1 MEAIPEESSITDLLQ
16 RWSTGD
22 PLALEALIPR
32 VHGELH
38 ALADLYLQRETHEA
52 TAPTSLVHD
61 LYLRLLQEK
70 KIDWENR
77 HHFFGIAARIL
88 RQLLVARARDRMALK
103 RGAGISVASLEPGM
117 DAAAPAAIDTADV
130 VALDTALSKL
140 ESFDAQKAR
149 VVELRYFGGLSIEE
163 TAAATGVSI
172 STVKREWA
180 FSKLWLRREMLGL
193 A

>member
-1 MEAIPEESSITDLLQ
+1 MTDVPEESSITDLLQ

-38 ALADLYLQRETHEA
+38 ALANHYLQREAHEA

-103 RGAGISVASLEPGM
+103 RGAGIAIASLEPGM
-117 DAAAPAAIDTADV
+117 DSAAPAAVDAADV
-130 VALDTALSKL
+130 VALDSALSKL
-140 ESFDAQKAR
+140 ESYDEQKAR

-163 TAAATGVSI
+163 TAAATGVSVA
-172 STVKREWA
+172 TVKREWA
-180 FSKLWLRREMLGL
+180 FSKLWLRRELLGQ

>member
-1 MEAIPEESSITDLLQ
+1 
-16 RWSTGD
+16 
-22 PLALEALIPR
+22 
-32 VHGELH
+32 
-38 ALADLYLQRETHEA
+38 
-52 TAPTSLVHD
+52 
-61 LYLRLLQEK
+61 
-70 KIDWENR
+70 
-77 HHFFGIAARIL
+77 
-88 RQLLVARARDRMALK
+88 MALK
-103 RGAGISVASLEPGM
+103 RGAGISIASLEPGM
-117 DAAAPAAIDTADV
+117 DANAPAAVDVADI

-172 STVKREWA
+172 ATVKREWA